1 MSSHTQAPPFVIR
14 RSATRW
20 IREELFSG
28 VGNSLLTL
36 VIAALLAWTLPKIV
50 NWALV
55 HAVFRADAD
64 ACRAIDHA
72 GACWGV
78 ISEKLRAILF
88 GRYPYELQWRPAAG
102 LAVIFAVLG
111 ASAVPR
117 LWRKGLAVAWA
128 VAILAF
134 LLLMR
139 GGIAGLDPVAT
150 SRWGGLPLTLLLSIV
165 SLALAFPLGVLLA
178 LGRRSSLPVLRF
190 ACATYIEVIRGVPLI
205 SVMFMATSMLP
216 ILLPQGLQ
224 LDVLLRV
231 LVGITFFTAAYLAE
245 VVRGG
250 LQAVPQGQWLAAR
263 ALGLRPSQVQ
273 RHIVLPQA
281 LRSVVPALVN
291 SFIGTFKDTSLVMI
305 VSLYELT
312 GALTLALGGDPTWR
326 PFYLEGYL
334 FIAAVYWVFC
344 FGMSRYSRWIEKRL
358 HARPVLGA
366 TGPTQ

>member
-1 MSSHTQAPPFVIR
+1 MNRAL
-14 RSATRW
+14 RW
-20 IREELFSG
+20 MREELFNG

-36 VIAALLAWTLPKIV
+36 SMTALLIWTLPKLAS
-50 NWALV
+50 WALM

-64 ACRAIDHA
+64 ACRAIEHA

-102 LAVIFAVLG
+102 LVVTFAVLG

-117 LWRKGLAVAWA
+117 LWRKWLVLAWA
-128 VAILAF
+128 VAIAGF
-134 LLLMR
+134 IVLMH
-139 GGIAGLDPVAT
+139 GGIAGLEVVPT
-150 SRWGGLPLTLLLSIV
+150 SRWGGLPLTLLLCVVGLVI
-165 SLALAFPLGVLLA
+165 AFPTGVLLA
-178 LGRRSSLPVLRF
+178 LGRRSPWPVLRF
-190 ACATYIEVIRGVPLI
+190 MCVTYIEVIRGVPLI
-205 SVMFMATSMLP
+205 SVLFMASFMLP
-216 ILLPQGLQ
+216 LLLPQGFQ

-231 LVGITFFTAAYLAE
+231 LVGITLFTAAYLAE

-250 LQAVPQGQWLAAR
+250 LQAVSQGQWLAAR
-263 ALGLRPSQVQ
+263 ALGLQPWQVQ
-273 RHIVLPQA
+273 RHVVLPQA
-281 LRSVVPALVN
+281 LRAVVPALVN

-334 FIAAVYWVFC
+334 FIAAIYWVFC
-344 FGMSRYSRWIEKRL
+344 FGMSQYSRWIERRL
-358 HARPVLGA
+358 NARPVRVPA
-366 TGPTQ
+366 